1 MSESYGGHRTACGV
15 RSLLHLFLCPGNEL
29 MPLCTTSI
37 FAYHIISTAQSLD
50 LLFCQGNSFSPK
62 SILSRLLN
70 SYCLLLTPLLKIN
83 YPQIS
88 LFLYISPSPMGQCVS
103 ILGLC
108 CLGSYSFQCIPFKI
122 TQQDVTSVSF
132 IHHSFHS
139 RPLAFQSLLFFCMHF
154 RIFSIFMKLAL
165 QLCQELH

>member
-1 MSESYGGHRTACGV
+1 MGRCVYV
-15 RSLLHLFLCPGNEL
+15 RELWRSQDSFVGSVLSSTFSCVPGNEL

-50 LLFCQGNSFSPK
+50 LLFCQRNSFSPN
-62 SILSRLLN
+62 SILSRLLS

-88 LFLYISPSPMGQCVS
+88 LFLDISPSPMGQCVS

-108 CLGSYSFQCIPFKI
+108 CLGSYSF
-122 TQQDVTSVSF
+122 
-132 IHHSFHS
+132 
-139 RPLAFQSLLFFCMHF
+139 
-154 RIFSIFMKLAL
+154 
-165 QLCQELH
+165 